1 MGKVYGV
8 KFGRKKTGEIVKDV
22 IYENWADCGK
32 VVTGVSGALYQSF
45 QSYQEALKWLN
56 ETDTHEY
63 INGTKIR
70 EIATNDQL
78 KRNGFNKSL
87 LNKNTKSMVLNKET
101 DPERRRR
108 RFYFVNKVSSNEFIK
123 EYLLKKQS
131 SKCAFCYN
139 LLKQYD
145 SVVHH
150 IDYDHLCIYG
160 EDNCISIKKNNS
172 MIYGVPNCAKC
183 FSEHPEAFVE
193 CEKRLSIIHKEC
205 NKKINDYIRG
215 AEIKLV
221 DKNSND
227 NLFHHNNE
235 KVQEILPFDFCNEK
249 IAKKTVDIF
258 VQGSWNNINSSG
270 YYKFQVEYVSESG
283 KKYLKQDAKLYTEIE
298 SDLEIRL
305 KGLRNAIRCLNTPCN
320 ICIHVSTLTLS
331 NIVIVSNVCKSST
344 EILKLKQGKLR
355 NEIITMLYEGKHTY
369 QESIEK
375 NVSSYLDNIKVDG
388 ISKHPS
394 YYIKRRYNNDSL

>member
-22 IYENWADCGK
+22 IYENWTDCGK

-56 ETDTHEY
+56 ETDTQEY

-87 LNKNTKSMVLNKET
+87 LNQNTKSMVLNKET

-108 RFYFVNKVSSNEFIK
+108 RFYFENKVSSNEFIK

-150 IDYDHLCIYG
+150 IEYDHLCIYG

-172 MIYGVPNCAKC
+172 MIYGVPNCTKC

-205 NKKINDYIRG
+205 NKKINDYI
-215 AEIKLV
+215 
-221 DKNSND
+221 
-227 NLFHHNNE
+227 
-235 KVQEILPFDFCNEK
+235 
-249 IAKKTVDIF
+249 
-258 VQGSWNNINSSG
+258 SWNNINSSG

-283 KKYLKQDAKLYTEIE
+283 KKYLKQDARLYTEIE

-305 KGLRNAIRCLNTPCN
+305 KGLRNAICCLNTPCN
-320 ICIHVSTLTLS
+320 ICIHVSTFTLS

-394 YYIKRRYNNDSL
+394 YSTKRHYNNDSL